1 MMPTKTKL
9 RINKTLSK
17 IKVSLSR
24 HWKLPQINPIFANL
38 FEEIPI
44 LNTCTY
50 TSLGVTEL

>member
-1 MMPTKTKL
+1 MPTKTKL

-17 IKVSLSR
+17 IKVSVNK

-44 LNTCTY
+44 QVFLQIG
-50 TSLGVTEL
+50 LQIQD